1 MLILD
6 YNPHELKLMSSDGTY
21 STIADFSK
29 VDEIMQDLM
38 FKTCTDYDCSKLFED
53 MILQNFWVAWLVY
66 LACQS

>member
-53 MILQNFWVAWLVY
+53 LI
-66 LACQS
+66 

>member
-1 MLILD
+1 
-6 YNPHELKLMSSDGTY
+6 MSSDGTY

-53 MILQNFWVAWLVY
+53 LILQNFLVMSY
-66 LACQS
+66 VSGAVPAVGRF